1 MEKKTKTKM
10 TILDALSTVI
20 TKAASKKGD
29 DYEFNQG
36 YADDCRDSLTYL
48 KKMLGV
54 KEESALLFSAI
65 VELGSHDSDLSD
77 VADRLGLTYT
87 KTIGMEGSIT
97 ALMNAGLVR
106 YCRRSGHVSVPDNV
120 IDALKTNARFKV
132 PSFEKLDTRGLLD
145 KINDLF
151 DAHKRDDIDNDT
163 LWEEIMK
170 LIKLNPDNTFVKS
183 CMYHDLFYADAFN
196 SEEKLFLI
204 LVHLYVSE
212 DDDDVRWWQIHDI
225 LKYEGRVCDHLKRE
239 YNSGHLLLLKNN
251 IIEPGIVDGM
261 ADKSTMHITDEVKN
275 EIFVEIGG
283 ANAPSTVK
291 VMPYS
296 SITAK
301 ELFFDGEETE
311 QLERLY
317 SLLDDDKY
325 KDTCR
330 RLKDSGLRT
339 GFTCLFYGDPGTGKT
354 ESVYQLAR
362 RTGRDIIPV
371 NVTEIKSKW
380 VGDSEKQMKRL
391 FDNYRQAVK
400 SCEKTPILLFNEAD
414 AIFGIRK
421 EGADGAVDK
430 MENSI
435 QNILLQEMEK
445 LDGIMIATTNLTQ
458 NLDKAFER
466 RFLYKVRFRKPSA
479 AVKAKI
485 WKSMLPDLS
494 DEQNCT
500 LAGGFDFSGG
510 QIENI
515 TRKRIIQGIIDGSQ
529 PGFNDILAYCSEE
542 NIKGRSGESRRIGF

>member
-29 DYEFNQG
+29 DYEFNKE
-36 YADDCRDSLTYL
+36 YADDCRESLTYL

-54 KEESALLFSAI
+54 KDEGALLFSAI
-65 VELGSHDSDLSD
+65 VELGSNNSSLSD
-77 VADRLGLTYT
+77 IADRLGLTYT
-87 KTIGMEGSIT
+87 KTIGMEGSII

-106 YCRRSGHVSVPDNV
+106 YCKRSGHVTVPDYV
-120 IDALKTNARFKV
+120 IDALKTNARFKA
-132 PSFEKLDTRGLLD
+132 PTFEKLDTRGLLD

-151 DAHKRDDIDNDT
+151 DAQEDNDIDNSAM
-163 LWEEIMK
+163 WEEILT
-170 LIKLNPDNTFVKS
+170 LIKHNPENLFVKGCQS
-183 CMYHDLFYADAFN
+183 HDLLCDDSFTGD
-196 SEEKLFLI
+196 EKLFLI
-204 LVHLYVSE
+204 LVHMYVSD
-212 DDDDVRWWQIHDI
+212 DDDDVRWWQIHNI
-225 LKYEGRVCDHLKRE
+225 LKYEGRICDHLKRA
-239 YNSGHLLLLKNN
+239 YNADSLWLLTSN
-251 IIEPGIVDGM
+251 IIEPGNADGM

-275 EIFVEIGG
+275 EIFAEIGG
-283 ANAPSTVK
+283 ANSPTSVK
-291 VMPYS
+291 VMLHS

-301 ELFFDGEETE
+301 DLFFDGEETD
-311 QLERLY
+311 QMERLY
-317 SLLDDDKY
+317 SLLGDDKY

-362 RTGRDIIPV
+362 RTGRDIMPV

-391 FDNYRQAVK
+391 FDNYRQTVK

-466 RFLYKVRFRKPSA
+466 RFLYKVRFRKPST

-494 DEQNCT
+494 DEQSRT

-515 TRKRIIQGIIDGSQ
+515 TRKRIIQGIIDGAQ

-542 NIKGRSGESRRIGF
+542 TIKGHGVECRRIGF

>member
-317 SLLDDDKY
+317 SLFDDDKY

-494 DEQNCT
+494 DEQSCT

-529 PGFNDILAYCSEE
+529 PGLNDILAYCSEE